1 MEFQQPKKR
10 NEMQTVFEHEDETE
24 VRFDNKETV
33 YNQRNDKWEEINS
46 YRSEENV
53 TVVLEGEKDIFDN

>member
-1 MEFQQPKKR
+1 
-10 NEMQTVFEHEDETE
+10 MQTVFEHEDETE

-53 TVVLEGEKDIFDN
+53 TVVLEGEKDIFDNKET